1 MVRELFGKELTVLRE
16 AFEIWKPATKV
27 LKEVKLKLEGIR
39 MLPRAKKEGK
49 L

>member
-1 MVRELFGKELTVLRE
+1 MGAQT
-16 AFEIWKPATKV
+16 WKPVTKV
-27 LKEVKLKLEGIR
+27 LKDVKLKLEGIR